1 MQFLVSRA
9 VAGIT
14 TFTVYSIIH
23 TVLGEIRGSHRRD
36 YVLKYLLESMKTTQ
50 HHVED
55 SFLQYLFNFSSII
68 IFQYYDDNIR
78 LANISVTGDRPS
90 Y

>member
-1 MQFLVSRA
+1 MP
-9 VAGIT
+9 GIT
-14 TFTVYSIIH
+14 TFTVCLIMY

-36 YVLKYLLESMKTTQ
+36 YVHKHLLESAKSTE

-68 IFQYYDDNIR
+68 IFQYYGDNFH